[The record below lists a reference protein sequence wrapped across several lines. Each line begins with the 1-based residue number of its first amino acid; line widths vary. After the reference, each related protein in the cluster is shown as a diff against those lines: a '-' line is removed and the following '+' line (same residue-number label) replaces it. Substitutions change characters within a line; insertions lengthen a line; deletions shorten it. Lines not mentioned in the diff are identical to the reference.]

1 MSETTPTP
9 DEPEDEAEAPEPQ
22 QGEIVVPRWVI
33 LVTFVFGWGAG
44 GAILAVELLGQGRF
58 PVMALGAWLIT
69 LPLVAAN
76 PFAALREIVTGM
88 FGGRK

>member
-1 MSETTPTP
+1 MKESTPTP
-9 DEPEDEAEAPEPQ
+9 IGPEEEVQADDPK

-76 PFAALREIVTGM
+76 PFAALREIVTGV